1 MNNMQF
7 STPASVDA
15 AVSLLAEDADASVL
29 AGGTDLMV
37 QLQSGVRSTRHIVD
51 IKRIPELN
59 AVTQATDGSWSLGA
73 AVCSAELNE
82 NTALKAQWPGVLEAA
97 DLIGSMQVQ
106 GRATMAGNL
115 CNASPAADSV
125 PALVAANA
133 TVTIAGVN
141 GTRTAPVNSIAT
153 APGQTSLAP
162 GEMIVSINLPPKAA
176 NSGEAY
182 LRFIPRSEMDIA
194 VVGAGV
200 FVTLDDAGICTAAR
214 ASLGAVAPTVLLFDE
229 ADGILVGTKTDE
241 QALDK
246 AADIV
251 MAACRPI
258 DDKRGTAE
266 YRTDIAGVLFKRA
279 ARIAIERA
287 TATA

>member
-1 MNNMQF
+1 MNDMQF
-7 STPASVDA
+7 SSPASVDD
-15 AVSLLAEDADASVL
+15 AVSLLAADTGANIL

-37 QLQSGVRSTRHIVD
+37 QLQSGMRTSRHVVD
-51 IKRIPELN
+51 IKRIAELN
-59 AVTQATDGSWSLGA
+59 EVTRAADGSWTLGA

-82 NTALKAQWPGVLEAA
+82 NAALKAQWPGVLEAA

-125 PALVAANA
+125 PALVVANA
-133 TVTIAGVN
+133 TVTIAGPN
-141 GTRTAPVNSIAT
+141 GRRTAPVNSIAT
-153 APGQTSLAP
+153 APGKTSLEN
-162 GEMIVSINLPPKAA
+162 GELIISVNLPPKPVR
-176 NSGEAY
+176 SGEAY
-182 LRFIPRSEMDIA
+182 LRFIPRTEMDIA

-200 FVTLDDAGICTAAR
+200 FITLDEAGICTAAR

-229 ADGILVGTKTDE
+229 ADGILVGAKPDE
-241 QALDK
+241 QALEK
-246 AADIV
+246 SAAIL
-251 MAACRPI
+251 MSACRPI

-279 ARIAIERA
+279 AKIAIERA
-287 TATA
+287 SA

>member
-1 MNNMQF
+1 MSDMQF
-7 STPASVDA
+7 STPASIDD
-15 AVSLLAEDADASVL
+15 AVSLLVADGDATIL

-37 QLQSGVRSTRHIVD
+37 QLQSGMRTTGHVVD
-51 IKRIPELN
+51 IKRIAELN
-59 AVTQATDGSWSLGA
+59 EVTQAADGSWTLGA

-82 NTALKAQWPGVLEAA
+82 NVNLKTQWPGVLEAA

-106 GRATMAGNL
+106 GRATLAGNL

-133 TVTIAGVN
+133 SVTIAGPN
-141 GTRTAPVNSIAT
+141 GRRTAPVNGIAT
-153 APGQTSLAP
+153 GPGQTTLEK
-162 GEMIVSINLPPKAA
+162 GELIISINLPPKPLR
-176 NSGEAY
+176 SGEAY

-194 VVGAGV
+194 VVGASV
-200 FVTLDDAGICTAAR
+200 FVVLDEAGICIAAR
-214 ASLGAVAPTVLLFDE
+214 ASLGAVAPTVLMFDE
-229 ADGILVGTKTDE
+229 ADGILVGAKPDE
-241 QALDK
+241 QAIEK
-246 AADIV
+246 AAGIL

-279 ARIAIERA
+279 AKIALERA
-287 TATA
+287 VA

>member
-1 MNNMQF
+1 MQF
-7 STPASVDA
+7 STPASVDD
-15 AVSLLAEDADASVL
+15 AVSLLAADGDANIL

-37 QLQSGVRSTRHIVD
+37 QLVSGMRTTRHVVD
-51 IKRIPELN
+51 IKRIAELN
-59 AVTQATDGSWSLGA
+59 EVTQAADGSWTLGA

-82 NTALKAQWPGVLEAA
+82 NVKLKAEWPGVLEAA

-133 TVTIAGVN
+133 TVTIAGPS
-141 GTRTAPVNSIAT
+141 GRRTAPVNSITT
-153 APGQTSLAP
+153 APGKTSLEK
-162 GEMIVSINLPPKAA
+162 GELIISINLPPKPAR
-176 NSGEAY
+176 SGEAY

-200 FVTLDDAGICTAAR
+200 FVTLDEAGICTTAR
-214 ASLGAVAPTVLLFDE
+214 ASLGAVAPTVLLFDN
-229 ADGILVGTKTDE
+229 ADGILVGSKVDE
-241 QALDK
+241 QALEK
-246 AADIV
+246 AAEIL
-251 MAACRPI
+251 MSACRPI

-266 YRTDIAGVLFKRA
+266 YRTEIAGVLFKRA
-279 ARIAIERA
+279 AKIAIERTSA
-287 TATA
+287 

>member
-7 STPASVDA
+7 STPASVDE
-15 AVSLLAEDADASVL
+15 AVLLLSANDNSSIL
-29 AGGTDLMV
+29 AGGTDLIV
-37 QLQSGVRSTRHIVD
+37 QLQSGMRTTGHIVD
-51 IKRIPELN
+51 IKRIAELN
-59 AVTQATDGSWSLGA
+59 EVSQSADGSWTLGA

-125 PALVAANA
+125 PALVAADA
-133 TVTIAGVN
+133 SVTIAGPGGRRSASVE
-141 GTRTAPVNSIAT
+141 SITT
-153 APGQTSLAP
+153 APGKTSLKK
-162 GEMIVSINLPPKAA
+162 GELIVSINLPPKPDR
-176 NSGEAY
+176 SGEAY

-200 FVTLDDAGICTAAR
+200 FLTVDKDGICTTAR
-214 ASLGAVAPTVLLFDE
+214 ASLGAVAPTVLLFD
-229 ADGILVGTKTDE
+229 DILIGGKVDNP
-241 QALDK
+241 ALEK
-246 AADIV
+246 AATV
-251 MAACRPI
+251 LMSACRPI

-266 YRTDIAGVLFKRA
+266 YRTDVAGVLFKRTA
-279 ARIAIERA
+279 KIALERA
-287 TATA
+287 TA

>member
-1 MNNMQF
+1 MNDVQF
-7 STPASVDA
+7 STPASIDD
-15 AVSLLAEDADASVL
+15 AVSLLAEDSEANIL

-37 QLQSGVRSTRHIVD
+37 QLQSGMRKARHIVD

-59 AVTQATDGSWSLGA
+59 AVTQATDGAWTLGA
-73 AVCSAELNE
+73 AVCSAALNE
-82 NTALKAQWPGVLEAA
+82 NTTLKAQWPGVLEAA

-125 PALVAANA
+125 PALVAAGA
-133 TVTIAGVN
+133 TVTIAGKK
-141 GTRTAPVNSIAT
+141 GRRTAPVNSIAI
-153 APGQTSLAP
+153 APGKTSLER
-162 GEMIVSINLPPKAA
+162 GELIVSINLPPKPD

-200 FVTLDDAGICTAAR
+200 FITLDDAGICTAAR

-229 ADGILVGTKTDE
+229 ADGILAGTRPDE
-241 QALDK
+241 QALEK
-246 AADIV
+246 AAGIL
-251 MAACRPI
+251 MAACKPI

-266 YRTDIAGVLFKRA
+266 YRTDVAGVLFKRA
-279 ARIAIERA
+279 AKIALDRA
-287 TATA
+287 SGL

>member
-1 MNNMQF
+1 MNEMKF
-7 STPASVDA
+7 STPESVEA
-15 AVSLLAEDADASVL
+15 AVSLLAEDDKANVL

-37 QLQSGVRSTRHIVD
+37 QLQSGMRTTGHVVD
-51 IKRIPELN
+51 IKRIPEMN
-59 AVTQATDGSWSLGA
+59 AVTKNADGGWTLGA

-82 NTALKAQWPGVLEAA
+82 NAELKAEWPGVLEAA

-106 GRATMAGNL
+106 GRATIAGNL

-133 TVTIAGVN
+133 TATIAGP
-141 GTRTAPVNSIAT
+141 GGRRTAPVESIVT
-153 APGQTSLAP
+153 GPGKTSLER
-162 GEMIVSINLPPKAA
+162 GELIVSINLPPKPAG
-176 NSGEAY
+176 SGEAY

-200 FVTLDDAGICTAAR
+200 FLALDETGVCTAAR
-214 ASLGAVAPTVLLFDE
+214 ASLGAVAPTVLSFDE
-229 ADGILVGTKTDE
+229 TDGILVGTKPDE
-241 QALDK
+241 EALEK
-246 AADIV
+246 AAGIL
-251 MAACRPI
+251 MAACKPI

-279 ARIAIERA
+279 AKIAIERA
-287 TATA
+287 SA

>member
-1 MNNMQF
+1 MNDMQF
-7 STPASVDA
+7 SSPVSVDD
-15 AVSLLAEDADASVL
+15 AVTLLAADTDANIL

-37 QLQSGVRSTRHIVD
+37 QLQSGMRTSRHIVD
-51 IKRIPELN
+51 IKRIAELN
-59 AVTQATDGSWSLGA
+59 QVNQAADGSWTLGA

-82 NTALKAQWPGVLEAA
+82 NAALKAQWPGVLEAA

-133 TVTIAGVN
+133 TVTIAGPN
-141 GTRTAPVNSIAT
+141 GRRTAPVNGIAT
-153 APGQTSLAP
+153 APGKTALEK
-162 GEMIVSINLPPKAA
+162 GELIISVNLPAKPAR
-176 NSGEAY
+176 SGEAY
-182 LRFIPRSEMDIA
+182 LRFIPRTEMDIA

-200 FVTLDDAGICTAAR
+200 FITLDEAGICTAAR

-229 ADGILVGTKTDE
+229 ADGILVGAKPDE
-241 QALDK
+241 QALEK
-246 AADIV
+246 AAAV
-251 MAACRPI
+251 LMSACRPI

-266 YRTDIAGVLFKRA
+266 YRTDIAGVLFKRTA
-279 ARIAIERA
+279 KIAIERA
-287 TATA
+287 IA